1 VPTRRDFLRQ
11 TSLLAASLAAARLA
25 HSQEAAK
32 PAAGAKAGAP
42 AKAERKLRI
51 LILGGTGFLG
61 PCVVRR
67 AVERG
72 HVMTLFNRGKTDPQA
87 FPELEKLKGDR
98 ATGDLKSLEGREWD
112 AVVDTSGYFPK
123 QVRESVSLL
132 ADHVSQYLFVST
144 ISVYEPIN
152 EPGRDESAPLAKLP
166 ANVDA
171 DTVKQITGA
180 NYGALKALCEQAAEK
195 EMPGQVANLRPGL
208 IVGPHD
214 ESDRFTYWPVRV
226 ADGGEVLAPGTPDD
240 PVQFIDVRDLGD
252 FVVKCLE
259 RSTVGIMNA
268 VGPKGGLPIGKL
280 LDACKE
286 AAKSEATFTF
296 VPDDFLEAQKIGEW
310 SDLPAWVSPRKPGGG
325 VAAVSI
331 ERALKAGLT
340 FRSPVETARDTLQ
353 WYRDT
358 KRKASFPF
366 TKEREAAALVAWH
379 DKQKAGGGVKKS

>member
-1 VPTRRDFLRQ
+1 
-11 TSLLAASLAAARLA
+11 
-25 HSQEAAK
+25 
-32 PAAGAKAGAP
+32 
-42 AKAERKLRI
+42 
-51 LILGGTGFLG
+51 
-61 PCVVRR
+61 
-67 AVERG
+67 
-72 HVMTLFNRGKTDPQA
+72 
-87 FPELEKLKGDR
+87 
-98 ATGDLKSLEGREWD
+98 
-112 AVVDTSGYFPK
+112 
-123 QVRESVSLL
+123 
-132 ADHVSQYLFVST
+132 
-144 ISVYEPIN
+144 
-152 EPGRDESAPLAKLP
+152 
-166 ANVDA
+166 
-171 DTVKQITGA
+171 
-180 NYGALKALCEQAAEK
+180 
-195 EMPGQVANLRPGL
+195 
-208 IVGPHD
+208 
-214 ESDRFTYWPVRV
+214 
-226 ADGGEVLAPGTPDD
+226 
-240 PVQFIDVRDLGD
+240 
-252 FVVKCLE
+252 
-259 RSTVGIMNA
+259 MNA